1 MEEAIEAWEGEG
13 GAVGRTEWWPRSTIA
28 DEAEQLM
35 AKNINS
41 GIILTEESTLSPQ
54 SMKLERKVSKGGR
67 VLQDSHRSR
76 LNRRTSGARRR
87 FFYVVMR
94 PRTLWLL
101 FLYLVAS
108 VAGAS
113 AQTSRTVPTV
123 ETIIA
128 RMAQAR
134 DDNES
139 RFRRYVVTRDYQLFG
154 KERDKSKSQ
163 VIARQPLS
171 GY

>member
-41 GIILTEESTLSPQ
+41 GIILTEESALSPQ
-54 SMKLERKVSKGGR
+54 SMKLERKVTKGRR
-67 VLQDSHRSR
+67 VLQDSHRCR

-101 FLYLVAS
+101 FLYLVAA
-108 VAGAS
+108 VPCAS

-123 ETIIA
+123 ETIIG
-128 RMAQAR
+128 RMAQGYMTA
-134 DDNES
+134 
-139 RFRRYVVTRDYQLFG
+139 QFG
-154 KERDKSKSQ
+154 KNHLGDADETLPTMHGFDEFMGSLYHLN
-163 VIARQPLS
+163 AD
-171 GY
+171 